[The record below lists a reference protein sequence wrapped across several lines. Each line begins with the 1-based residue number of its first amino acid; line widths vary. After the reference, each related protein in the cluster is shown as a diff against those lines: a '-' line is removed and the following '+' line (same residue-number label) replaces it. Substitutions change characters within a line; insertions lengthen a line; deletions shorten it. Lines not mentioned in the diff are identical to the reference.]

1 MILPPAVCT
10 ICVDAAAADA
20 EAPPVE
26 AVDAATTE
34 GGRTTMKPPP
44 PPPPPPLM
52 AVGDALLP
60 AVEIS

>member
-44 PPPPPPLM
+44 PPLM

>member
-44 PPPPPPLM
+44 PPPLM